1 VWPFVAP
8 QCLPGRSEKKGPE
21 KAAADMVHA
30 GGRDVLGARVIL
42 ITFFDTSR
50 INSSSFYRAL
60 KQIHDTSIFSWAA
73 EHFI

>member
-21 KAAADMVHA
+21 KEAADMVHA

-42 ITFFDTSR
+42 ITFFD
-50 INSSSFYRAL
+50 
-60 KQIHDTSIFSWAA
+60 KQN
-73 EHFI
+73 